1 MSRPRSSAVFILPL
15 ALALPASAAAAGH
28 HRNFDVAVY
37 VRAQEVRQMKDPAW
51 LEPRWAAIEK
61 HLAVDKVYLET
72 HRDTLVVDE
81 ETLAQAKRFFESRG
95 IRTAGGITTTVN
107 ESNRFETFCYSRPDH
122 RKRVKEIVEYTARH
136 FDEIILDDFFFTSCK
151 CESCIRAKGS
161 RSWTE
166 YRLELMAQAARDLVV
181 GPARA
186 VNPKVKVVIK
196 YPNWYDHYQYLGF
209 NLEAEPPVFDGI
221 YTGTETRDPVFN
233 HQHLQP
239 YQGYS
244 IFRFLENV
252 KPGGNGG
259 GWVDPFNR
267 GTLDRYA
274 EQLWITL
281 FAKPPEITLFS
292 FGNLLERVPRADGAP
307 APDTLVARVADYVF
321 GEVDGFL
328 GRLGRPIGVKSYK
341 PLQSSGE
348 DFLQSYLGMIGVPMD
363 ITPRF
368 PTEAGTILLT
378 EAAMFDPGIVGRI
391 EGQLAAGKDVVI
403 TSGLLRALQGHGIER
418 IAEIECSDRRAAVQE
433 FWRWTDVYRSE
444 EPVLIPQVRYAT
456 NDAWDLLTG
465 LHAGVGYPL
474 LLQAGYAKG
483 SLYVLTVP
491 DGFGDLYRLPAEVLA
506 AIRTLLSKDLFVTI
520 EAPAQVSLFVYDN
533 ATFVVES
540 FLPHATVVRM
550 VTDARFTKL
559 HDLVSGWEVLGQKRG
574 DETVFEAPVWPHSS
588 RAFAAE

>member
-1 MSRPRSSAVFILPL
+1 MSRARSSGVPILVL
-15 ALALPASAAAAGH
+15 ALALPAGAAAAGH

-61 HLAVDKVYLET
+61 QLAVDKVYLET
-72 HRDTLVVDE
+72 HRDTLLVDE
-81 ETLAQAKRFFESRG
+81 NTLELAKRFFASRG

-107 ESNRFETFCYSRPDH
+107 ERNRFETFCYSRPEH
-122 RKRVKEIVEYTARH
+122 RKQVKDVVEHTARH
-136 FDEIILDDFFFTSCK
+136 FDEVILDDFFFTSCK
-151 CESCIRAKGS
+151 CEACIRAKGAK
-161 RSWTE
+161 SWTE
-166 YRLELMAQAARDLVV
+166 FRLGLMAQAARELVV

-186 VNPKVKVVIK
+186 VNPRVKVVIK

-209 NLEAEPPVFDGI
+209 NLEAEPPLFDGI

-252 KPGGNGG
+252 KPGSNGG

-281 FAKPPEITLFS
+281 FAKAPEITLFS
-292 FGNLLERVPRADGAP
+292 FGNLLENVPHEGGF

-328 GRLGRPIGVKSYK
+328 GRLGRPIGVRSYK
-341 PLQSSGE
+341 PLHSSGE
-348 DFLQSYLGMIGVPMD
+348 DFLQSYLGMVGVPMD
-363 ITPRF
+363 VTPRF
-368 PTEAGTILLT
+368 PTEAATVLLT
-378 EAAMFDPGIVGRI
+378 EAARFDSAIVEKI
-391 EGQLAAGKDVVI
+391 KGQLAAGRDVVI
-403 TSGLLRALQGHGIER
+403 TSGLLRALQGHGIGDV
-418 IAEIECSDRRAAVQE
+418 AEIECTGRVAAVQE
-433 FWRWTDVYRSE
+433 FWQWTEVYRSE

-483 SLYVLTVP
+483 SLYVLTIP
-491 DGFGDLYRLPAEVLA
+491 DGLGDLYRLPTEVLTA
-506 AIRTLLSKDLFVTI
+506 VRNLLSKDLFVSI
-520 EAPAQVSLFVYDN
+520 EAPAQVSLFAYDN
-533 ATFVVES
+533 GTFIVES
-540 FLPHATVVRM
+540 FLPHATGVRV
-550 VTDARFTKL
+550 VTDARFTRL
-559 HDLVSGWEVLGQKRG
+559 HDLVSGLEVTGQKRG
-574 DETVFEAPVWPHSS
+574 DKTVFDAPVWPHSY